1 MVSGLVPVPGKGDV
15 LVYVCWVHSAMIS
28 RAYHASTVGNVYK
41 PSSQG
46 LRMQY
51 YERFA
56 CLEREG
62 VFAKSR

>member
-15 LVYVCWVHSAMIS
+15 LVYVCWVQSAMVS
-28 RAYHASTVGNVYK
+28 RVYHASTVGSVYK
-41 PSSQG
+41 ASSQG

-56 CLEREG
+56 CLWKEE
-62 VFAKSR
+62 VFANSR